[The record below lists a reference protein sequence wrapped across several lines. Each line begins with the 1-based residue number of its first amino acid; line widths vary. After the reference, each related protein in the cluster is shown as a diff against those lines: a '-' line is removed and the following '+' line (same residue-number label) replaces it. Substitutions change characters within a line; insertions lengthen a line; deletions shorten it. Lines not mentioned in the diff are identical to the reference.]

1 MEEGVR
7 RITGARLIDHDG
19 VVQDGDFLLHP
30 DGSYSK
36 SKGDEDVVENIDGS
50 TRLVT
55 RSLQNWHTHL
65 AMILNRSM
73 GEGLPLMEWLE
84 TSVFPVEKGLTAEF
98 VEVGTRAA
106 VAEMISTGTTFACD
120 MYYHPDVVAGVLVES
135 GVRGISCGP
144 ITDFPTPSYPSG
156 GAEALQMMDGLLREG
171 APSERVEYGIG
182 THSVYS
188 CSEETLLKASEM
200 AAEHGSIL
208 HIHTSETRKEV
219 ADCHAE
225 HGMYPVEYLDSL
237 GYFQSSEDGGTVCA
251 HCGWVTKREMRIL
264 SGHGA
269 HAVHCPTSNQKLAC
283 GGTMSYP
290 AMKEANVDVRLGTD
304 GSASNNSLDMRA
316 EAKTASLV
324 QKHDHWNA
332 RVLVPEE
339 TWQLATKDSVD
350 WVTWDLNDIRMR
362 PWGRDGRRLLANL
375 IYSGARCLDVLV
387 GGQALRR
394 DGATL
399 SVDEAAAGSALEAA
413 VLDYYSEI

>member
-1 MEEGVR
+1 MDEGVR
-7 RITGARLIDHDG
+7 RVTGTRLIDHDG
-19 VVQDGDFLLHP
+19 AIQHGDFLLHP
-30 DGSYSK
+30 DGSCST
-36 SKGDEDVVENIDGS
+36 SKGDEDVVETIDGS
-50 TRLVT
+50 ARLVT

-84 TSVFPVEKGLTAEF
+84 TSVFPVERGLTAEF

-106 VAEMISTGTTFACD
+106 VAEIIATGTTFACD

-156 GAEALQMMDGLLREG
+156 GGEALQRMDGLLRQG
-171 APSERVEYGIG
+171 SPSERVEYGLG
-182 THSVYS
+182 THSVYT

-237 GYFQSSEDGGTVCA
+237 DYFQSAENGGTVCA

-264 SGHGA
+264 AGHGA

-316 EAKTASLV
+316 EAKTASLI

-332 RVLVPEE
+332 RVLIPEE
-339 TWQLATKDSVD
+339 TWDLATKDSVD
-350 WVTWDLNDIRMR
+350 WVTWDLDDIRMR
-362 PWGRDGRRLLANL
+362 PHGRDGRRLLANL
-375 IYSGARCLDVLV
+375 IYSGARCMDVLV

-394 DGATL
+394 EGVTL
-399 SVDEAAAGSALEAA
+399 SVDESAAGSALEAA
-413 VLDYYSEI
+413 VSDYYSEI